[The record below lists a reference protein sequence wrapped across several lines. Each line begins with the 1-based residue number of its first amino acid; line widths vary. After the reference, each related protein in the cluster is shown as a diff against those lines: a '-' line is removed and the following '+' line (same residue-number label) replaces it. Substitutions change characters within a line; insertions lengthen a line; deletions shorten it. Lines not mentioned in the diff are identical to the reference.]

1 MNSSHAQIGTI
12 LTRLT
17 AQRLLTNT
25 NITTKTGARS
35 ITPLN
40 VGYSDDSIMAIM
52 YDLAGLSGAA
62 GDLAAVTALGNTTT
76 LLMKVFNSGA
86 GYEASHAYNT
96 YSLAAYPSSNALGSF
111 GIDGGIAKLRL
122 YSTAA
127 GYSTT
132 IQGTG
137 LTADRAVL
145 LPDEGDG
152 VGLDAT
158 LVTHT
163 TEDPITISATG
174 STATHAASGT
184 VINDGLGDQ
193 ASIYPTYLE
202 TEITAGTT
210 TNKIKHHPTQ
220 FEYKYTNSVGSI
232 TKSTF
237 LHFDRTSF
245 TSGSQDVWFPSAT
258 NDTLAVKGDITAMG
272 NFATVDLTL
281 TGNRYH
287 NVDRYN
293 VDIDSANMFV
303 IQDTSGNYA
312 LNINDTAN
320 YGNSLIYVSGRTDKT
335 VRITPSTTFASRV
348 FLQANS
354 TQNLGQFHAGSAQI
368 GLTQISG
375 TNIIGLSVG
384 AGTPAAQLQVDST
397 TKCIN
402 VTHLGGL
409 VTSAPTIAAGTGA
422 GTAPTVSVGSGSTD
436 LSGYVNITT
445 GTTCA
450 TDATVATI
458 TFNVS
463 YASAPKCIMLSP
475 ANKAAQNLAI
485 GQQCF
490 VNQAGITTAVFNI
503 TSNTTAL
510 TDATAYQ
517 WYYTVIQ

>member
-1 MNSSHAQIGTI
+1 
-12 LTRLT
+12 
-17 AQRLLTNT
+17 
-25 NITTKTGARS
+25 
-35 ITPLN
+35 
-40 VGYSDDSIMAIM
+40 MAIM

-62 GDLAAVTALGNTTT
+62 GNLAAVTALGNTTT

-163 TEDPITISATG
+163 TEDAITVDNGSASVGIYGNGAAAVGDVTG
-174 STATHAASGT
+174 SICRLAYNQIDAT
-184 VINDGLGDQ
+184 
-193 ASIYPTYLE
+193 
-202 TEITAGTT
+202 ITAGTT
-210 TNKIKHHPTQ
+210 INQFIHDPTKLR
-220 FEYKYTNSVGSI
+220 YIYTNSVGSI
-232 TKSTF
+232 AHTAN
-237 LHFDRTSF
+237 LHFDRPSFVTS
-245 TSGSQDVWFPSAT
+245 SQDVWFPSAT

-272 NFATVDLTL
+272 NFATTDLTL
-281 TGNRYH
+281 TGDRTH
-287 NVDRYN
+287 NFTGYSMTW
-293 VDIDSANMFV
+293 DSVQHFR
-303 IQDTSGNYA
+303 
-312 LNINDTAN
+312 INDSL
-320 YGNSLIYVSGRTDKT
+320 GNAIISNPASGINMVEIRHLTG
-335 VRITPSTTFASRV
+335 
-348 FLQANS
+348 L
-354 TQNLGQFHAGSAQI
+354 GSAPSI
-368 GLTQISG
+368 
-375 TNIIGLSVG
+375 V
-384 AGTPAAQLQVDST
+384 
-397 TKCIN
+397 
-402 VTHLGGL
+402 
-409 VTSAPTIAAGTGA
+409 AGTGA

-436 LSGYVNITT
+436 LNGYVNITT

-450 TDATVATI
+450 TDATVVTL
-458 TFNVS
+458 TFNTA
-463 YASAPKCIMLSP
+463 YQSAPRCIIITP
-475 ANKAAQNLAI
+475 ANKITQNLTK
-485 GQQCF
+485 GKECF
-490 VNQAGITTAVFNI
+490 VDQASITSTTFTI

>member
-62 GDLAAVTALGNTTT
+62 GNLAAVTALGNTTT

-163 TEDPITISATG
+163 TEDALTVTDGTNVATYDKNVALIDDGVGNQSAVLP
-174 STATHAASGT
+174 SYVVS
-184 VINDGLGDQ
+184 
-193 ASIYPTYLE
+193 
-202 TEITAGTT
+202 EITAGTT
-210 TNKIKHHPTQ
+210 VNNIKHQPTS
-220 FEYKYTNSVGSI
+220 FEYNYTNSVGSI
-232 TKSTF
+232 SKITT
-237 LHFDRTSF
+237 LHFERPSF

-272 NFATVDLTL
+272 NFATADLTL
-281 TGNRYH
+281 TGDRTH
-287 NVDRYN
+287 NFTGYSMTW
-293 VDIDSANMFV
+293 DSVQHFR
-303 IQDTSGNYA
+303 
-312 LNINDTAN
+312 INDSL
-320 YGNSLIYVSGRTDKT
+320 GNAIISNPASGINMVEIRHLTG
-335 VRITPSTTFASRV
+335 
-348 FLQANS
+348 L
-354 TQNLGQFHAGSAQI
+354 GSAPSI
-368 GLTQISG
+368 
-375 TNIIGLSVG
+375 V
-384 AGTPAAQLQVDST
+384 
-397 TKCIN
+397 
-402 VTHLGGL
+402 
-409 VTSAPTIAAGTGA
+409 AGTGA

-450 TDATVATI
+450 TDATVVTL
-458 TFNVS
+458 TFS
-463 YASAPKCIMLSP
+463 TAYQSAPRCIIITP
-475 ANKAAQNLAI
+475 ANKITQNLTK
-485 GQQCF
+485 GKECF
-490 VNQAGITTAVFNI
+490 VDQASITSTTFTI